1 MKRLF
6 ALVLSAVLLISV
18 NTCSLTATAETV
30 TYTEI
35 EEGIDFNI
43 ADGVIGESTDAYGL
57 SEKIYV
63 TGGDTFK
70 VNCAETWQW
79 GSKGVAAA
87 YDSSD
92 NFLGSFVHNIIYR
105 GDQYMCY
112 KGRGIIGDPI
122 SVKDSNGNNVKVSAY
137 SLGLNYSSK
146 GYETDVTFQ
155 IPDTSDEKSLFH
167 NISYIRVRASKK
179 QSADEFYVQY
189 LGNSATNPDTGVSNL
204 PSESVEGLSD
214 TLGDLDGDKS
224 VSIADVLYLKK
235 FISKHSGYVAD
246 LGNADFNFDGK
257 INLKDVAYL
266 RRNLAEY
273 EGYELKTNQKFI
285 ALSFDDAPAAMPIET
300 CKKYSSYNV
309 RGTYML
315 SATRM
320 ASEHD
325 DKLKTLVEL
334 GYDFGNHTSFHNYLG
349 GWAPSEIYNE
359 VNWTQ
364 DLIYQKTGTST
375 KYFRPPYFTVSK
387 YLSES
392 LSEMVFIIGTSSSD
406 TSSSVTAAQSAATQL
421 SQAADGNI
429 ILLHD
434 TSKLADTLDI
444 LIPALLDEGYVICTI
459 DELFQYKNVT
469 PQAGYKYTNVLNPIA
484 VS

>member
-1 MKRLF
+1 MKKSISLF
-6 ALVLSAVLLISV
+6 LSLVMLISINAFCI
-18 NTCSLTATAETV
+18 NTSAQTV
-30 TYTEI
+30 IYTQI
-35 EEGIDFNI
+35 EEGVDFNI
-43 ADGVIGESTDAYGL
+43 ADGVISESTAAYGL

-63 TGGDTFK
+63 NSGDTFK
-70 VNCAETWQW
+70 VSCVETGQW
-79 GSKGVAAA
+79 GSKGIAAA

-122 SVKDSNGNNVKVSAY
+122 SVKDSNGKEVKVSAY

-146 GYETDVTFQ
+146 GYETDITFQ
-155 IPDTSDEKSLFH
+155 IPDTSDEKSLFY

-189 LGNSATNPDTGVSNL
+189 LGNSEPNTATGVSNL
-204 PSESVEGLSD
+204 PETTAEGLSD
-214 TLGDLDGDKS
+214 TLGDLDGNNN
-224 VSIADVLYLKK
+224 VSLADVLYLKK
-235 FISKHSGYVAD
+235 YIANYDGFVAD
-246 LGNADFNFDGK
+246 IGNADFNFDGK

-266 RRNLAEY
+266 RRNLADY

-300 CKKYSSYNV
+300 FQKYSSYNV

-320 ASEHD
+320 ATVHD
-325 DKLKTLVEL
+325 EKLQSLVEL

-349 GWAPSEIYNE
+349 GWAKSEIYNE

-364 DLIYQKTGTST
+364 DLIYERTGTST

-392 LSEMVFIIGTSSSD
+392 LSEMVFIIGTTSSD
-406 TSSSVTAAQSAATQL
+406 TSSSVTAEQSAQTQL

-434 TSKLADTLDI
+434 TSKLADTLEI
-444 LIPALLDEGYVICTI
+444 LIPALLEQGYVICTI
-459 DELFQYKNVT
+459 DELFQYKHVT
-469 PQAGYKYTNVLNPIA
+469 PQTGYKYTNVLKPIA
-484 VS
+484 IS